1 MQFLCYFY
9 HCKLFYRS
17 SFKNIKAVLALVL
30 NSCLLLHGTAQVA
43 FVLLRPP
50 GSYSESSAVSG
61 LLCNF
66 KIVNI

>member
-9 HCKLFYRS
+9 HSKLFYRS

-50 GSYSESSAVSG
+50 GSYGESSAVSG